1 MKVSKICILVSR
13 ACQSWLQKY
22 ILNGCQYR
30 KEARIHTVTIK
41 KNIGLNC

>member
-22 ILNGCQYR
+22 FFEWLSIQKGTQNSYR
-30 KEARIHTVTIK
+30 HNK
-41 KNIGLNC
+41 KSIGLNC